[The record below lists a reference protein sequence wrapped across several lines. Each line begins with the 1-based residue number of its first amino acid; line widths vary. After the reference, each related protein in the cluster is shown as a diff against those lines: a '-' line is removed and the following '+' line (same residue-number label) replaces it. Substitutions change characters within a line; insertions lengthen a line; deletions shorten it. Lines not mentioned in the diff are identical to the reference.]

1 MSKDIIVILK
11 RSAIR
16 FNRLIIFAKYAKRM
30 NRKGNNA
37 EESKEK
43 EKEKVQAKNSL
54 PVLRESGPP
63 ITPASLGP
71 GWPESAPS

>member
-1 MSKDIIVILK
+1 
-11 RSAIR
+11 
-16 FNRLIIFAKYAKRM
+16 M
-30 NRKGNNA
+30 NVKENEMRKKK
-37 EESKEK
+37 EEGGE
-43 EKEKVQAKNSL
+43 EKEKVHAKNSL